1 MISATGDMKDKM
13 IAKNR
18 FEILI
23 AGVLLVFVFG
33 VLLLSAVPPVSR
45 DALTHHLAVPKL
57 WLKSGSMS
65 EIPTVAFSYYPMNL
79 DLLYLIPLYF
89 GIDIIPKYIH
99 FAFALLTAWLIFA
112 FLKER
117 TAKTHYGLLGALLFL
132 SLPVILKLSITA
144 YVDLGLV
151 FFSTAALLYVLKWAA
166 SGNRM
171 RHLLIAGLFCG
182 LGLGTKYNGLIAL
195 FLLTCF
201 IPILYL
207 RTNLHHGDDD
217 DGTAHTIRLQKNT
230 AVMTSLRALQAAAL
244 FVSVSLLVFSPWM
257 IRNFRWTGNPIYP
270 LYPKAFNAFQLP
282 DTDAE
287 LVAGHAAEQSMETDE
302 GRTGHFALR
311 KKVFNETFLELIT
324 TPVRIFFQGRDN
336 NPKYFD
342 GQLNPYLFLLPF
354 LAFIG
359 FKGLSKRH
367 KREDLV
373 LLSFSVLF
381 LLYTFF
387 QIDMRIRYIAPI
399 IAPLVIL
406 SVIGL
411 FQIDT
416 WIRDKWTGARRRVG
430 FGLVAVAVTGLL
442 VLNAHYLVTQFR
454 YIDPIGYL
462 SGRIGRDDY
471 IKKYRGEY
479 PAIQFV
485 NRELPPTIRLLAL
498 YLGNR
503 IYYSDREIVC
513 DDAFFKKAIAA
524 ASSADALADILRS
537 RDFSHLFIRSDFFK
551 YFIFDY
557 LSNEKRRMFNHF
569 LKTRTTKLFSEG
581 VYHVLEIR
589 DRRSTPIA
597 ENHPTQR

>member
-1 MISATGDMKDKM
+1 MPGDKKNKM
-13 IAKNR
+13 TAEHR

-23 AGVLLVFVFG
+23 AGVLLLFVFA
-33 VLLLSAVPPVSR
+33 VLVLSAVPPVSR

-57 WLKSGSMS
+57 YLKSGNMS
-65 EIPTVAFSYYPMNL
+65 EIPTVVFSYYPMNL

-89 GIDIIPKYIH
+89 GNDIIPKYIH
-99 FAFALLTAWLIFA
+99 FAFALLTAWLIFV
-112 FLKER
+112 FLKDR

-132 SLPVILKLSITA
+132 SLPVILKLSITV

-166 SGNRM
+166 NGNQT

-182 LGLGTKYNGLIAL
+182 LGLGTKYNGLISF

-201 IPILYL
+201 ISILYM
-207 RTNLHHGDDD
+207 RTNLQPDDAGND
-217 DGTAHTIRLQKNT
+217 PAHTNRRQKNA

-244 FVSVSLLVFSPWM
+244 FVSISLLVFSPWM
-257 IRNFRWTGNPIYP
+257 IRNLRWTGNPIYP
-270 LYPKAFNAFQLP
+270 LYQKAFNAFHP
-282 DTDAE
+282 ADTEPE
-287 LVAGHAAEQSMETDE
+287 LVAGLAAEQNMETAD
-302 GRTGHFALR
+302 GHLGHFALR

-324 TPVRIFFQGRDN
+324 TPVRIFFQGRDD

-359 FKGLSKRH
+359 FKRLSKRQ
-367 KREDLV
+367 KRENLA
-373 LLSFSVLF
+373 LLSFCVLF

-387 QIDMRIRYIAPI
+387 QIEMRIRYIAPI
-399 IAPLVIL
+399 IPPLVIL

-411 FQIDT
+411 FQTDT
-416 WIRDKWTGARRRVG
+416 WIRHKWTGTGRRVG
-430 FGLVAVAVTGLL
+430 FGLVAVAVMGLL
-442 VLNAHYLVTQFR
+442 ALNAHYLVTQFR
-454 YIDPIGYL
+454 YIDPISYL

-479 PAIQFV
+479 PVIQFV
-485 NRELPPTIRLLAL
+485 NRQLPPTTRLLAL

-503 IYYSDREIVC
+503 IYYSNREIVC
-513 DDAFFKKAIAA
+513 DDDFFKKAIAA

-557 LSNEKRRMFNHF
+557 LSKEKRRVFNDF
-569 LKTRTTKLFSEG
+569 LKTRTNKLFSEG
-581 VYHVLEIR
+581 VYNLLEITDLR
-589 DRRSTPIA
+589 PTSMSNIV
-597 ENHPTQR
+597 HPKQ

>member
-1 MISATGDMKDKM
+1 MISATRDIKDKM
-13 IAKNR
+13 ITKRR

-23 AGVLLVFVFG
+23 AGVLLLLVIG
-33 VLLLSAVPPVSR
+33 VLVLSAVPPVSR

-57 WLKSGSMS
+57 WLKSGNMS
-65 EIPTVAFSYYPMNL
+65 EIPTVEFSYYPMNL

-89 GIDIIPKYIH
+89 GNDIIPKYIH
-99 FAFALLTAWLIFA
+99 FAFALLTAWLIFV
-112 FLKER
+112 FLKDR

-132 SLPVILKLSITA
+132 SLPVILKLSITV

-151 FFSTAALLYVLKWAA
+151 FFSTAAFLYILKWAA
-166 SGNRM
+166 NGNQT

-182 LGLGTKYNGLIAL
+182 LGLGTKYNGLISL
-195 FLLTCF
+195 FLLTCL
-201 IPILYL
+201 IPVLYL
-207 RTNLHHGDDD
+207 RTNLQPDDAGD
-217 DGTAHTIRLQKNT
+217 GSVYTNRRQKN
-230 AVMTSLRALQAAAL
+230 AALMTSLRALQAAAV
-244 FVSVSLLVFSPWM
+244 FVSISLLVFSPWM
-257 IRNFRWTGNPIYP
+257 IRNFRWTGNPVYP
-270 LYPKAFNAFQLP
+270 LYQKAFNTFHPADLEP
-282 DTDAE
+282 E
-287 LVAGHAAEQSMETDE
+287 LVAGIAAEQNMESAD
-302 GRTGHFALR
+302 GRLGHFALR

-324 TPVRIFFQGRDN
+324 TPARIFFQGRDN

-359 FKGLSKRH
+359 FKRLSKRQ
-367 KREDLV
+367 KRENLA

-399 IAPLVIL
+399 IPLLVML

-411 FQIDT
+411 SQTDT
-416 WIRDKWTGARRRVG
+416 WIRHNWTGAGRRVG
-430 FGLVAVAVTGLL
+430 FGLVAVAVMGLL
-442 VLNAHYLVTQFR
+442 ALNTQYIVTQFR
-454 YIDPIGYL
+454 YVDPISYL

-479 PAIQFV
+479 PVIQFV
-485 NRELPPTIRLLAL
+485 NRQLPPTTRLLAL

-524 ASSADALADILRS
+524 ASSADALADILRA
-537 RDFSHLFIRSDFFK
+537 RDFSHLFMRSDFFK

-557 LSNEKRRMFNHF
+557 LSNEKRRLINRF
-569 LKTRTTKLFSEG
+569 LETRTKRLFSEG
-581 VYHVLEIR
+581 VYHVLEITGLQP
-589 DRRSTPIA
+589 TPIA
-597 ENHPTQR
+597 KNNTTQR

>member
-1 MISATGDMKDKM
+1 MISATRDMKDK
-13 IAKNR
+13 IIFKHR
-18 FEILI
+18 LEILI
-23 AGVLLVFVFG
+23 AGVLLVLVFG

-65 EIPTVAFSYYPMNL
+65 EIPTVEFSYYPMNL

-89 GIDIIPKYIH
+89 DNDIIPKYIH
-99 FAFALLTAWLIFA
+99 FTFALLTAWLIFV

-117 TAKTHYGLLGALLFL
+117 TAKTYYGLLGALLFL
-132 SLPVILKLSITA
+132 SLPVILKLSITV

-151 FFSTAALLYVLKWAA
+151 FFSTAALLYILKWAA
-166 SGNRM
+166 NGNQP

-182 LGLGTKYNGLIAL
+182 LGLGTKYNGLISL

-201 IPILYL
+201 IPVLYL
-207 RTNLHHGDDD
+207 RTNLAPADAGA
-217 DGTAHTIRLQKNT
+217 GLAHTNRRQKY
-230 AVMTSLRALQAAAL
+230 AAGLTSLRALQAAAL
-244 FVSVSLLVFSPWM
+244 FVLISLLVFSPWM
-257 IRNFRWTGNPIYP
+257 IRNLRWTGNPIYP
-270 LYPKAFNAFQLP
+270 LHQKAFNAFQSADSEP
-282 DTDAE
+282 E
-287 LVAGHAAEQSMETDE
+287 LVAGLAGEQNMETMA
-302 GRTGHFALR
+302 GGLGHFALR

-359 FKGLSKRH
+359 LKRLSKRQ
-367 KREDLV
+367 KRENFA

-399 IAPLVIL
+399 IPLLVML

-411 FQIDT
+411 SQTDT
-416 WIRDKWTGARRRVG
+416 WIRHKWTGARRRVG
-430 FGLVAVAVTGLL
+430 FGLVAVAVVGLL
-442 VLNAHYLVTQFR
+442 ALNAHYFVTQFR
-454 YIDPIGYL
+454 YVNPIRYL
-462 SGRIGRDDY
+462 SGQIGRDDY

-485 NRELPPTIRLLAL
+485 NRELPPTTRLLAL

-503 IYYSDREIVC
+503 IYYSDREMVC

-524 ASSADALADILRS
+524 ASSVDTLVDILRA

-557 LSNEKRRMFNHF
+557 LNNEKRRVFNRF
-569 LKTRTTKLFSEG
+569 LKTRTKWLFSEG
-581 VYHVLEIR
+581 VYHVYEIT
-589 DRRSTPIA
+589 DVQAAPMA
-597 ENHPTQR
+597 KDEN